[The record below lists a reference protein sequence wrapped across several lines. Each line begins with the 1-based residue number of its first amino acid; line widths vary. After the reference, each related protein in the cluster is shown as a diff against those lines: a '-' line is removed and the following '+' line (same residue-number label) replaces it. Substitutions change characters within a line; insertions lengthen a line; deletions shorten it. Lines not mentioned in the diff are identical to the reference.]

1 MVAHVMGDRSLR
13 QDEKA
18 DERHYATSKPLQK
31 STTSHRRAISFTDR
45 DPWAALPQG
54 SGRLWSDRK
63 GRFDQ

>member
-1 MVAHVMGDRSLR
+1 MVAHVMGDRSLQ

-18 DERHYATSKPLQK
+18 DERHYTTSKPSQK
-31 STTSHRRAISFTDR
+31 PTTSHRRAISFYR
-45 DPWAALPQG
+45 QGSVGGLPQG